1 VPHPDPPR
9 PGCPLNGLLVEPQQ
23 YEPETYTVAGVTVTR
38 KNEEQS
44 AAAGRVPWTR
54 VANAVAKGKVR

>member
-1 VPHPDPPR
+1 VTV
-9 PGCPLNGLLVEPQQ
+9 LNSWLVDDQKREL
-23 YEPETYTVAGVTVTR
+23 ETYTVAGVTVTR

-54 VANAVAKGKVR
+54 VANAVAKAK